1 MISLIK
7 PWTGTE
13 TLVTDERLDE
23 YLEAGFELASKKTPE
38 QKPIEPARTE
48 PEVVEEPQEEVSA
61 EPEVVEEPQEEESTE
76 PEEVPQPKKAEK
88 SKKVTKKATKGTKK
102 K

>member
-1 MISLIK
+1 MISLRN

-23 YLEAGFELASKKTPE
+23 YLEAGFELASKSPE
-38 QKPIEPARTE
+38 QKPIEPARTK
-48 PEVVEEPQEEVSA
+48 PEVVEEPQKEVSA
-61 EPEVVEEPQEEESTE
+61 EPEVVEDPQEEESTE

-88 SKKVTKKATKGTKK
+88 TKKVTKKATKGTKK